1 MPVRT
6 RGAFREGPVGRT
18 APGGGARPRARHG
31 RAASLQVPLAGGNAA
46 APGAAGRATGGA
58 RRGRAAANGAAAGER
73 RAPGSASDRG
83 LCRRSL
89 TSLLTRPPWR
99 IPRSGP
105 RRPPGTRGA
114 ACASGRDGPGEDRSR
129 GVSIGACRGG
139 VEGIR
144 RAGRRFTTTTHR
156 AERPA
161 RRYRR
166 ASRATRTRVRSPSV
180 SAHAVHAVL
189 VPCAATAALR
199 TPLPR

>member
-6 RGAFREGPVGRT
+6 RGAFREWAGG
-18 APGGGARPRARHG
+18 ADGAGGGRDRKHVREEG
-31 RAASLQVPLAGGNAA
+31 RAYKWPSRAA
-46 APGAAGRATGGA
+46 MHPRRV
-58 RRGRAAANGAAAGER
+58 RRGGRRAGPGVVAWPRTGAAAGER

-83 LCRRSL
+83 LFRRSL
-89 TSLLTRPPWR
+89 TSLLTRRPWR

-105 RRPPGTRGA
+105 RRPPGIREA
-114 ACASGRDGPGEDRSR
+114 ACASGRVEPGEDRSG

-144 RAGRRFTTTTHR
+144 PAGRRFTTTTRR
-156 AERPA
+156 AERPEC
-161 RRYRR
+161 RYRR
-166 ASRATRTRVRSPSV
+166 VSRATRTRVRSPSSSV
-180 SAHAVHAVL
+180 HAVHAVL